1 MKPAG
6 TFGAA
11 ALIATIGE
19 RWRAQWRAAGG
30 LRLRRRSRSEGALV
44 RLSSQALTP
53 HASVHA
59 VRWKGEEL
67 LIGCTAQHVTLLSR
81 RPAAPVEGG
90 AG

>member
-6 TFGAA
+6 TFGSAGLLAA
-11 ALIATIGE
+11 IAQ
-19 RWRAQWRAAGG
+19 RWLAQCRAAGS
-30 LRLRRRSRSEGALV
+30 LRLRRRSRNEGALV

-81 RPAAPVEGG
+81 RPASPVQGDGG
-90 AG
+90 